1 MKSASPERACRDIE
15 RLLLDAA
22 AGRPLTEADR
32 ARIAVHRADCPHCR
46 AEAAAAALLA
56 QDDEGPADPLDEVN
70 QRRLVN
76 AVLAEAARPEAAPD
90 IAPAARPRW
99 RLVAAVAAG
108 VLVAGALATWWALG
122 RDAAHRGHAP
132 EADRTAEVARFLL
145 RVGEVDVDR
154 PGAQGAPTGATSI
167 TVGRGQAVLG
177 LEDGSRVHLG
187 AHTRIRVQR
196 LDPSAVILRLQRGTL
211 LARVR
216 PLPGRR
222 PFRVV
227 TPSATVRV
235 TGTVFQV
242 VVTPRATRVT
252 VTRGHVQVQASG
264 HPPRS
269 VRAGSTAQTRES
281 GPLIVRPT
289 RPQERQ
295 QVHAERQVLE
305 RLQPGRPVAPAPAR
319 PSAARV
325 PPKKAPAPPT
335 AAPKPTRGTSATRP
349 TAARNP
355 PPAPRR
361 SAHELLMDARQHR
374 AARRWGPAVAA
385 YRRLLSEHPR
395 SAEAR
400 TSRVALGL
408 ILLQHRGDAVGALRL
423 FEEYLARTR
432 TGPLAQ
438 EAAYGR
444 IRALHRLGRS
454 AAERAACTRFLR
466 RYPRALAAPLVR
478 RRLEALKKDPN
489 GSSPGTH

>member
-22 AGRPLTEADR
+22 AGRPLSEADR
-32 ARIAVHRADCPHCR
+32 ARIAVHRADCPRCR
-46 AEAAAAALLA
+46 AEAAAVSLLA

-76 AVLAEAARPEAAPD
+76 AVLAEAARPQAAPD
-90 IAPAARPRW
+90 LAPATRPRW
-99 RLVAAVAAG
+99 RLAAAVAAG
-108 VLVAGALATWWALG
+108 VLVAGTLATWWVLG
-122 RDAAHRGHAP
+122 RDAARHGSTTEAP
-132 EADRTAEVARFLL
+132 RTAEVARFLL

-154 PGAQGAPTGATSI
+154 PGAQGAPTGATSV

-177 LEDGSRVHLG
+177 LRDGSRVHLG
-187 AHTRIRVQR
+187 PHTRIRVQR
-196 LDPSAVILRLQRGTL
+196 LDRSAVILRLERGTL

-216 PLPGRR
+216 PLPGWR

-227 TPSATVRV
+227 TPSATVQV

-242 VVTPRATRVT
+242 VVTPRATRVI
-252 VTRGHVQVQASG
+252 VTRGHVRVQPPGRA
-264 HPPRS
+264 PRS

-281 GPLIVRPT
+281 SPMIVRPT
-289 RPQERQ
+289 LPEELQ
-295 QVHAERQVLE
+295 QVRAERQVLE
-305 RLQPGRPVAPAPAR
+305 RLQPGSPVAHAPAR
-319 PSAARV
+319 PTAERAPPAMAPAPREAAPVPPRVAAPARPTAERV
-325 PPKKAPAPPT
+325 PPPT
-335 AAPKPTRGTSATRP
+335 
-349 TAARNP
+349 
-355 PPAPRR
+355 PRR

-374 AARRWGPAVAA
+374 AARRWGPAVTA
-385 YRRLLSEHPR
+385 YRRLLSAHPR

-408 ILLQHRGDAVGALRL
+408 ILLQHRGDAAAALRL
-423 FEEYLARTR
+423 FKEYLARTR

-444 IRALHRLGRS
+444 IHALQRLGRRT
-454 AAERAACTRFLR
+454 AERAACTGFLR
-466 RYPRALAAPLVR
+466 RYPRALTAPLVR

-489 GSSPGTH
+489 GSSPSTH